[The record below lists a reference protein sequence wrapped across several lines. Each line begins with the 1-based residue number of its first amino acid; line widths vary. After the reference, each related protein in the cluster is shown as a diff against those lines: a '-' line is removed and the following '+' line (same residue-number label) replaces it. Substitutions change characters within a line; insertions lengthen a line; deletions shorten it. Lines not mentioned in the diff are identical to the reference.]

1 MERAG
6 SLPGAR
12 GRARVWRMF
21 AAVAA
26 AGVAVSAGWYGLH
39 QLQMRRTGAAAST
52 GQGAQVQG
60 APAGERAGGRGST
73 AAAMRTMVV
82 RRAPITA
89 AVSALGSLAPINSV
103 DVKINEGGLVKEVL
117 VAAGQTVQ
125 AGQIIARLD
134 ADDLAAREKQ
144 ARADLLS
151 AQASLQKLL
160 AGASQADI
168 AAARSNLAQQ
178 QLSLTNAEATYAQN
192 KNLFESGAISKQQFD
207 ESRDKVELAR
217 LAVEAARQ
225 KLADLTAPPR
235 EADVAAARAQ
245 VARAEANLA
254 EVQQDLQAVTI
265 RSPIAGTVVDLP
277 VVAGQTLGNN
287 GLVATVADLRR
298 MQATVYVNE
307 IDIPQVRTGQET
319 EIRVDALQGRM
330 FRGEVTQVGQM
341 PGDDNNVV
349 TYPVVSVLPNPQGL
363 LRPGMTVDVNIVLGK
378 SEAALVVPVEALV
391 DAGGRT
397 AVLVPG
403 AAADGQ
409 PGRPEPRPVQVGL
422 RNDTFVEIVGGLEEG
437 DQILVPQAAGVAAV
451 GAGQGGR
458 MFIGGPGGVPGVP
471 GGGRPVVRL
480 QPGDRR

>member
-1 MERAG
+1 MERAER
-6 SLPGAR
+6 LPRAR
-12 GRARVWRMF
+12 GRSRARRAI
-21 AAVAA
+21 AAVVA
-26 AGVAVSAGWYGLH
+26 AGMVVSAGWYGLR
-39 QLQMRRTGAAAST
+39 QVQMRRAGAEATT
-52 GQGAQVQG
+52 GQGALVQG
-60 APAGERAGGRGST
+60 
-73 AAAMRTMVV
+73 AMRTMAVG
-82 RRAPITA
+82 RAPITA
-89 AVSALGSLAPINSV
+89 AVSALGSLSPVLSV
-103 DVKINEGGLVKEVL
+103 DIKINEGGRVKEVL
-117 VAAGQTVQ
+117 IAAGQTVQ
-125 AGQIIARLD
+125 ANQVIARLD

-144 ARADLLS
+144 VRADLLS

-178 QLSLTNAEATYAQN
+178 ELSLTNAQATYAQN
-192 KNLFESGAISKQQFD
+192 KNLFESGAISKQQYD
-207 ESRDKVELAR
+207 ESRDKVDLAE
-217 LAVEAARQ
+217 LAVEATRQ

-245 VARAEANLA
+245 VARAEANVA

-298 MQATVYVNE
+298 MQATVLVNE
-307 IDIPQVRTGQET
+307 IDIPQVRVGQET
-319 EIRVDALQGRM
+319 EIRVDALHGRM

-341 PGDDNNVV
+341 PGDDNNIV
-349 TYPVVSVLPNPQGL
+349 TYPVVSVLPNREGQ

-391 DAGGRT
+391 EAGGRT
-397 AVLVPG
+397 VVLAPG

-409 PGRPEPRPVQVGL
+409 AGRPETRPVQVGL
-422 RNDTFVEIVGGLEEG
+422 RNDTLVEIVGGLEEG
-437 DQILVPQAAGVAAV
+437 DKILVPQAAGVAAL

-458 MFIGGPGGVPGVP
+458 MMFIGGPGAAGAARGAAAIS
-471 GGGRPVVRL
+471 GRDRPVVRIP
-480 QPGDRR
+480 QGGGR